1 MVPPPVGE
9 DSPES
14 VEEFRD
20 LLVGA
25 ANEAGRPLDG
35 VQLEGMITHYRMLL
49 KWGRRMNLTGLRDAK
64 AIARRHFVEPVET
77 ADLIGDEG
85 RLLDLGSGNGFP
97 AIPLAI
103 MHPGLRLILVESSQ
117 RKSEFLWAVIREL
130 GLRRA
135 RVETRHVERRS
146 DLDDLLPTDYFTF
159 RAIRGSELLAGQG
172 EAVLRPG
179 GRLLA
184 YVSRRD
190 AAHLRR
196 KPIAGLQWG
205 GAWPLSSGSNSVVAI
220 LEPDA

>member
-1 MVPPPVGE
+1 MVPPPVSDG
-9 DSPES
+9 SPES
-14 VEEFRD
+14 VEEFRE
-20 LLVGA
+20 LLIGA
-25 ANEAGRPLDG
+25 AGEAGKPLKAG
-35 VQLEGMITHYRMLL
+35 ELEGMITHYRMLL
-49 KWGRRMNLTGLRDAK
+49 KWGRRMNLTGLREAK
-64 AIARRHFVEPVET
+64 AIARRHFIEPVET

-85 RLLDLGSGNGFP
+85 KLLDLGSGNGFP

-103 MHPGLRLILVESSQ
+103 MHPRLRLVLVESSQ
-117 RKSEFLWAVIREL
+117 KKSEFLWAVIREL

-135 RVETRHVERRS
+135 TVETRRVERRS
-146 DLDDLLPTDYFTF
+146 DLDDLLPTNYFTF
-159 RAIRGSELLAGQG
+159 RAIRGSELLSGQG

-196 KPIAGLQWG
+196 NPIAGLQWA
-205 GAWPLSSGSNSVVAI
+205 GAWPLSSGRNSVVAI